1 METEDQVTAAIGDWG
16 VWQLRYSREN
26 SLGTTGGT
34 AEVQHG
40 EQIRNNRKN
49 R

>member
-16 VWQLRYSREN
+16 AWQLRYNREP

-34 AEVQHG
+34 AEVQHD
-40 EQIRNNRKN
+40 EQIRYNRKN